1 MDVSLSVK
9 LVCILVF
16 CVLVVNK
23 VESKVMLCVLVG
35 ELLVFGAK

>member
-1 MDVSLSVK
+1 MDVSLLVK

-23 VESKVMLCVLVG
+23 VESKVMLCG
-35 ELLVFGAK
+35 ELLVFGAKY